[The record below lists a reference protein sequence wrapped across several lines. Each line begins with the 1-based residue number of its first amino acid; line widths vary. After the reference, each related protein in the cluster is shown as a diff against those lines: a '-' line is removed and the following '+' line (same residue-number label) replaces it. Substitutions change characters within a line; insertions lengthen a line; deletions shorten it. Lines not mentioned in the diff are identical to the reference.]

1 MDWILLTEL
10 SSMFAGPWHAA
21 ELSAVPNVV
30 ADADASTDAGADA
43 SADTGS
49 ALTAADVWIAQQAYA
64 FIAKRTVCER
74 CGARLSRKVCVA
86 VSPDGAKR
94 IGVAARCRGWRRHP
108 YTALVGR
115 SRDGLR
121 FGTLEPS

>member
-1 MDWILLTEL
+1 MDWILLSEL
-10 SSMFAGPWHAA
+10 SSMFAGPWNAA
-21 ELSAVPNVV
+21 EVSGFPDVI
-30 ADADASTDAGADA
+30 ADADADANG
-43 SADTGS
+43 GS
-49 ALTAADVWIAQQAYA
+49 ALTAADAWIAQQAYE

-74 CGARLSRKVCVA
+74 CGARLSRKVYVA
-86 VSPDGAKR
+86 LAPDGAKG
-94 IGVAARCRGWRRHP
+94 IGVVARCRGWRRHP